1 MSTRDLMHEG
11 LRRARSNGH
20 RVTGWTPDVDDG
32 YLTECAACGLFMAVV
47 DPLSRIAG
55 EPPITGAL
63 IRRRCSGRRMA

>member
-11 LRRARSNGH
+11 LRRARSLGH
-20 RVTGWTPDVDDG
+20 RVGGWTPDVDDG
-32 YLTECAACGLFMAVV
+32 YLAECSACSLFMAVV

-55 EPPITGAL
+55 EPPIVGAL